1 LQTRGY
7 ELCHAIIGPPW
18 VRHHL
23 YEGMRFA
30 ALCHTEMAEE
40 LAALQAAVSSTVKLV
55 LGRSPDGAL
64 RMEVV
69 GELAAKF

>member
-1 LQTRGY
+1 
-7 ELCHAIIGPPW
+7 
-18 VRHHL
+18 
-23 YEGMRFA
+23 
-30 ALCHTEMAEE
+30 MAEE

-55 LGRSPDGAL
+55 LGCSPDGAL